1 MAPTEHG
8 GDFSKKTSKQE
19 EPNRTKPKETK
30 PKETKTKPNKPKKFS
45 SSGSLFSMFK
55 KPKFDN
61 NPLNHSSSDELSET
75 NSANYELL
83 SDKPSEKMQPSEN
96 NQSEMSL
103 INDYG
108 STNPS
113 DKITDTPADKNYE
126 KPMGTIQTL
135 LNTQDKSALGTGV
148 KFDQNKLR
156 YDLIPVRPM
165 AQIAEVFTMGARKYK
180 DRNWEKG
187 MQWSRPIAAL
197 ERHFQAF
204 KGGEDH
210 DPESGLLHLAHV
222 AVNAMFL
229 MEFYNI
235 FPQGDDRVLPY
246 KKHPRI
252 GLDID
257 EVLADFIGH
266 YSTRYELPIA
276 ESWNFDPLIKKRIVD
291 LADDKEFW
299 LSMPVKTAMKDIPF
313 EPVCYITS
321 RKCPLEWTKEWLH
334 KNGFANVPVYSSP
347 GDSKAAIA
355 KENRLDWFIDDRY
368 SNFIDLNE
376 NGICCFLFDAPHNKR
391 YNVGYKRIFSLKG
404 LPLF

>member
-8 GDFSKKTSKQE
+8 VVSIKKNSKEE
-19 EPNRTKPKETK
+19 EPTKSRQN
-30 PKETKTKPNKPKKFS
+30 KPNKS
-45 SSGSLFSMFK
+45 SSKTSLFSIFK
-55 KPKFDN
+55 KRTSN
-61 NPLNHSSSDELSET
+61 NSQLDDISNDSSSEGI
-75 NSANYELL
+75 SAVYELL
-83 SDKPSEKMQPSEN
+83 GDQPTEKNQSIKKIQQINEHQQNEPEFKPNDDTPTN
-96 NQSEMSL
+96 NQ
-103 INDYG
+103 I
-108 STNPS
+108 
-113 DKITDTPADKNYE
+113 
-126 KPMGTIQTL
+126 
-135 LNTQDKSALGTGV
+135 LNTQDKPTLGTGV
-148 KFDQNKLR
+148 KFDENKLR

-165 AQIAEVFTMGARKYK
+165 EQIAKVFTMGARKYK
-180 DRNWEKG
+180 PRNWENG
-187 MQWSRPIAAL
+187 MEWRKPSAAL
-197 ERHFQAF
+197 ERHYQAF
-204 KGGEDH
+204 KRGEDY

-229 MEFYNI
+229 MEYYNT

-266 YSTRYELPIA
+266 YATRYELPIA
-276 ESWNFDPLIKKRIVD
+276 ESWNFDPLIKKRMVE

-299 LSMPVKTAMKDIPF
+299 LSVPVKTAMKDIPF

-334 KNGFANVPVYSSP
+334 KNGFANVPVYSST
-347 GDSKAAIA
+347 GESKVPLA

-368 SNFIDLNE
+368 SNFVDLNE

-391 YNVGYKRIFSLKG
+391 YNVGYKRIFSLKD